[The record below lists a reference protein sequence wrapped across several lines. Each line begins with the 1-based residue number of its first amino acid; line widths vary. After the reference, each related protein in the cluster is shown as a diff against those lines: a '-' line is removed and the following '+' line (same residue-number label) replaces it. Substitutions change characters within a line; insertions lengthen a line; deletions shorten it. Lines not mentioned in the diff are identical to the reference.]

1 MLINE
6 LLCFSLNKYGKV
18 PQKSLK
24 DVVIKF
30 YNDEEI
36 LAAKEVMF
44 NELSKLN
51 LDSLGRWRPR
61 QGDNRGIRN
70 VEDILEY
77 ITRADEAGV
86 LSSLPTFVAAKT
98 DRIPTLQPE
107 EMDLC
112 AILRKVA
119 QLEERVS
126 QHDKLIHSQSHLG
139 REDERQTSD
148 DTAAGASVGLEVSAV
163 TPHGSSTSW
172 AGTVAATAND
182 EREWIQVSRQKPG
195 QALPVRVR
203 GTKSTTGGGTAIQTV
218 PRRLTA
224 FVSRLAL
231 DTTSDDLHDFL
242 TEAGLKDV
250 QCTKMK
256 SKDGKVF
263 RSAAFR
269 VSCSDVSRDLFYNE
283 NIWPDGCLLRDWY
296 FTNRNSNADQAQA
309 DSH

>member
-1 MLINE
+1 
-6 LLCFSLNKYGKV
+6 
-18 PQKSLK
+18 
-24 DVVIKF
+24 
-30 YNDEEI
+30 
-36 LAAKEVMF
+36 
-44 NELSKLN
+44 
-51 LDSLGRWRPR
+51 
-61 QGDNRGIRN
+61 
-70 VEDILEY
+70 
-77 ITRADEAGV
+77 
-86 LSSLPTFVAAKT
+86 
-98 DRIPTLQPE
+98 
-107 EMDLC
+107 MDLC

-242 TEAGLKDV
+242 TEAGMYSV
-250 QCTKMK
+250 P
-256 SKDGKVF
+256 
-263 RSAAFR
+263 R
-269 VSCSDVSRDLFYNE
+269 
-283 NIWPDGCLLRDWY
+283 
-296 FTNRNSNADQAQA
+296 
-309 DSH
+309 

>member
-1 MLINE
+1 MFINE
-6 LLCFSLNKYGKV
+6 LLCFLLNKYGKV

-24 DVVIKF
+24 DVLLKF

-36 LAAKEVMF
+36 LAAKELMF

-51 LDSLGRWRPR
+51 LDSLGRWRAR
-61 QGDNRGIRN
+61 QGDNRVMRN
-70 VEDILEY
+70 AEDILEY
-77 ITRADEAGV
+77 VTRADEAGV
-86 LSSLPTFVAAKT
+86 LSSLPMFVAVKL

-107 EMDLC
+107 ELDLC
-112 AILRKVA
+112 AILRKVV

-126 QHDKLIHSQSHLG
+126 KHDKLIHSQSHQS
-139 REDERQTSD
+139 RVDEQQTSD
-148 DTAAGASVGLEVSAV
+148 DTAAGASVGPEVSAV
-163 TPHGSSTSW
+163 MPNGSSTSW

-182 EREWIQVSRQKPG
+182 EREWIQKPRQP
-195 QALPVRVR
+195 LPVRVR

-231 DTTSDDLHDFL
+231 DTTSEALHDFL

-250 QCTKMK
+250 QCIKMK

-269 VSCSDVSRDLFYNE
+269 VSCSEVSSDLFYNE
-283 NIWPDGCLLRDWY
+283 HIWPDGCLLRDWY
-296 FTNRNSNADQAQA
+296 FTNRNSNGGQAQA